1 MAAGRA
7 GDQAEH
13 QGATRG
19 PAGRGRRSSPPA
31 SRGPSPPH
39 TSGRTWFLESAGRT
53 AAVLPEPAEY
63 TSHGYATALGSG
75 TRAGGCGGGTEAPS
89 RSRAGAARGCSET
102 TCTVKQR
109 PLCPPRLG
117 GAGAQDAEPLTSLA
131 GLRWRRRR
139 GLALPRPARRR
150 SAGVTAAT
158 PEAGLVRVVAGQRAG
173 AGRSDSGLP
182 AASAGGGAKRPR
194 WVPAGA
200 RRRGPSA
207 PKPAPREPRAR
218 PPPGPQRLSPTPGC
232 LPALP
237 ARGRLRA
244 PHRTLGDLWALTP
257 PGFPYLCPP
266 GPGRTPQL
274 VRLPGLA
281 VPQPLCSGQ
290 RLQSLSLG
298 DQAVYVVRVC
308 STATRDPQRAICTPE
323 EAAGSYWAVGEQAAR
338 RPCPAP
344 RLPVQQCVV
353 S

>member
-1 MAAGRA
+1 MGPGREGAALRSPRKPRTFASPHVTKGLVLGVCRADGRRPP
-7 GDQAEH
+7 
-13 QGATRG
+13 GACGIHITRLRDSPRQRHEG
-19 PAGRGRRSSPPA
+19 RGVPAGAPRRRRVP
-31 SRGPSPPH
+31 GP
-39 TSGRTWFLESAGRT
+39 
-53 AAVLPEPAEY
+53 
-63 TSHGYATALGSG
+63 
-75 TRAGGCGGGTEAPS
+75 
-89 RSRAGAARGCSET
+89 GAARGCSET
-102 TCTVKQR
+102 TCTVKRQ
-109 PLCPPRLG
+109 PLGPPRLG
-117 GAGAQDAEPLTSLA
+117 GAGAQGAEPLTSLA

-207 PKPAPREPRAR
+207 PKPAPRGPRAR

-237 ARGRLRA
+237 ARGRPRA
-244 PHRTLGDLWALTP
+244 PHRTLGDPWALTP

-274 VRLPGLA
+274 VRLPASVL
-281 VPQPLCSGQ
+281 
-290 RLQSLSLG
+290 
-298 DQAVYVVRVC
+298 
-308 STATRDPQRAICTPE
+308 RA
-323 EAAGSYWAVGEQAAR
+323 AASVAFPG
-338 RPCPAP
+338 
-344 RLPVQQCVV
+344 
-353 S
+353 